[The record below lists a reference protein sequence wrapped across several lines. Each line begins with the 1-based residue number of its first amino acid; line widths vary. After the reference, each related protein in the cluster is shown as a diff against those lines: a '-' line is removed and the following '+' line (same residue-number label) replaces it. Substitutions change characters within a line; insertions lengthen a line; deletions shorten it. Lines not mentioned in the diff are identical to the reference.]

1 MKCPRCQHESPPPAK
16 FCPECGTPLLGADA
30 TQQSY
35 ADLKRDI
42 GRLTGELEGLRRS
55 LGEAFEQQAAAS
67 EILRVIRSSPT
78 DVQPVFDAI
87 VASSVRLCAA
97 KFGVLFRFDGDMLS
111 FVAHHNLDPAALRAY
126 QSMWPR
132 RPELTQLTGT
142 AILERRVLHV
152 HDVESESRYTLA
164 ASWRDVV
171 PIRTCVVVPI
181 LRSGEPIGV
190 IALYRDEVAPF
201 SDRQIDLVKTFADQA
216 VIAIENVR
224 LFTELQ
230 QKNRALTE
238 ALDQQTATS
247 EILGVIS
254 GSPTDVLPVFD
265 AIGDSAVRLTGAHFG
280 AVMLF
285 DGEALSLAAVRPVGL
300 TFEQEFR
307 DTFPARGDAL
317 EPVNSLIRT
326 GGIRHIADIETEDAV
341 PEASRRRARL
351 IGYRGLL
358 QVPMLKDGRVIGVLG
373 VSRREPGRFS
383 DAEIAL
389 LQTFAD
395 QAVIAIENVRLF
407 KELEAR
413 NRDLTATSEI
423 LQVIAR
429 SPTDLQPVFDTIARN
444 ARRLCGADSGGV
456 VRLEGTRLHS
466 EALDNTT
473 AEIADAMRQAFPT
486 PVDHGTASGR
496 AILTKRQILIPD
508 VLDDPDYEFGGLKR
522 AGLRSVLCVPMLR
535 HGAAIGC
542 IVVHTWATPRPF
554 TDAQIDLLQTFADQ
568 AVIAI
573 ENVRL
578 FRELQARNRDL
589 TATSG
594 IL

>member
-413 NRDLTATSEI
+413 NRDLIDALEQQTATSEI
-423 LQVIAR
+423 LRIISS
-429 SPTDLQPVFDTIARN
+429 SPSDVQPVFDTIA
-444 ARRLCGADSGGV
+444 DS
-456 VRLEGTRLHS
+456 
-466 EALDNTT
+466 
-473 AEIADAMRQAFPT
+473 AM
-486 PVDHGTASGR
+486 
-496 AILTKRQILIPD
+496 
-508 VLDDPDYEFGGLKR
+508 
-522 AGLRSVLCVPMLR
+522 
-535 HGAAIGC
+535 
-542 IVVHTWATPRPF
+542 
-554 TDAQIDLLQTFADQ
+554 
-568 AVIAI
+568 
-573 ENVRL
+573 RL
-578 FRELQARNRDL
+578 FRAWSALVFRYDGELLSLAAARGGLPGSSESLMARFRTPQRPDEDTNYGRTVL
-589 TATSG
+589 TRAVQHIVDVEADASWNARLRQSASERGFRSVVWVPILRGSEVVGAIGVTRVQSG
-594 IL
+594 GFSAAE